1 MEPPVLARPGFG
13 ARVLAL
19 VVDYGLILGYMAA
32 LGLMTLIGY
41 LVTGELFNWLSLGV
55 VGAELLGFGVLVL
68 PVGVYLFLSES
79 SARQA
84 TVGKR
89 ALGLRVVAMSG
100 ERPSRPRI
108 LVRTIVKLAPWEVAH
123 FFVWHTVALA
133 STGETAFP
141 AWLLAGLIVAD
152 VLPLIYVLCVLL
164 QKDRRGPHDL
174 VAGTRVVWEAP
185 GSAA

>member
-1 MEPPVLARPGFG
+1 MEPLDLARPGFG

-19 VVDYGLILGYMAA
+19 AVDFGLILGYMAA
-32 LGLMTLIGY
+32 LGLVTLVGF
-41 LVTGELFNWLSLGV
+41 LVTGELVNWLSFGV
-55 VGAELLGFGVLVL
+55 VGAELLGFAVLVL
-68 PVGVYLFLSES
+68 PVGLYLYLSES
-79 SARQA
+79 SAWQA

-89 ALGLRVVAMSG
+89 ALGLRVVGRRG
-100 ERPSRPRI
+100 ERPSRARI

-123 FFVWHTVALA
+123 FFVWHAVALA

-141 AWLLAGLIVAD
+141 AWLLTGLIVAD

-174 VAGTRVVWEAP
+174 VAGTRVVREVAGP
-185 GSAA
+185 AA